1 MRTRSKT
8 THLKMMTFAIGL
20 VVSAI
25 TARAEDAPG
34 PFTLR
39 PSSSATETSS
49 PLLMSAAA
57 LDAVADAPAGG
68 QAGKPMAA
76 DDGWHFRLAVPIWV
90 PGVSGDMTV
99 NGHKLTG
106 GNSASD
112 TASKFGDTLDFA
124 AAFHF
129 EAEKGRWGAFVDS
142 MYVSFKD
149 DKDLSTGGTAEA
161 TVKGFIGELGGFY
174 TVFAPEPGAK
184 GWGMFRADAL
194 AGVRVT
200 CLELGAETS
209 SFDVSASRTLIDPI
223 IGARMELGLT
233 DWLSYKLRGD
243 IGGFGVGCDFAWNLD
258 TGVEFHLAKWFDVD
272 LGYRWLDYDFKHSDS
287 EANLLLSGPYLTLG
301 FRF

>member
-1 MRTRSKT
+1 MKTRSKT
-8 THLKMMTFAIGL
+8 THLKIMAFAVGL
-20 VVSAI
+20 VASTMPAL
-25 TARAEDAPG
+25 ADDGSG
-34 PFTLR
+34 PFTLL
-39 PSSSATETSS
+39 PSASATEASS
-49 PLLMSAAA
+49 PLLMSAAV

-68 QAGKPMAA
+68 QAGKPVGA
-76 DDGWHFRLAVPIWV
+76 DDGWHFRLAVPIWL

-99 NGHKLTG
+99 KGHELTG

-112 TASKFGDTLDFA
+112 SASKLGDTLDLA

-129 EAEKGRWGAFVDS
+129 EAEKGCWGAFVDS

-161 TVKGFIGELGGFY
+161 TVKGYIGELGGFY

-200 CLELGAETS
+200 WLELGAETN

-223 IGARMELGLT
+223 IP
-233 DWLSYKLRGD
+233 LR
-243 IGGFGVGCDFAWNLD
+243 
-258 TGVEFHLAKWFDVD
+258 
-272 LGYRWLDYDFKHSDS
+272 
-287 EANLLLSGPYLTLG
+287 
-301 FRF
+301 